1 MSSRFISSALSF
13 VLPTL
18 FLTPV
23 AFATTPTIVVSSP
36 ANNSQTTSPVNYV
49 ATATSP
55 DCAQGISSIRIY
67 SAPSVS
73 AYTIASSQLNAYIN
87 LPPATYDT
95 VVQAW
100 DNCGG
105 VAKIDVTVTTTA
117 QEQPGGFVYTV
128 NSNYP
133 YDGDNGVN
141 VNTVQGF
148 SIVAGNGALAPIL
161 QAPVNAN
168 VDPLSVASDKGGYR
182 LYVGDYDSGDVFAY
196 FINRD
201 NGYLTDVPGD
211 PFPVDHS
218 VTAVAVHP
226 SGKLIFATR
235 DEEAS
240 GDGVAVFQLQ
250 SNGSL
255 VQAPGSPYD
264 TQWGPQ
270 ALVVDPSGKYLYVA
284 DDSGYI
290 DAFSIDETSGALTPL
305 AGSPFTIP
313 LASNCTDSSAV
324 PLDIIDPVGKY
335 LYTADGGIDSISGF
349 SIASANGTLTN
360 LAGSPWA
367 DNGGCDDPEGTA
379 FNPKSLAIDGTSK
392 FLYGVNS
399 EIETISIYS
408 IAADGALT
416 YIKDTGKPT
425 GQSGVGCLG
434 PIRTDSTG
442 NYIYTGSCGN
452 NLPAGYLGLVG
463 FSINHTTGDLT
474 QLPTSP
480 YPYPVTG
487 LDCATCGVQTTM
499 QDFTVTP

>member
-1 MSSRFISSALSF
+1 MLSAL
-13 VLPTL
+13 L
-18 FLTPV
+18 LTTT
-23 AFATTPTIVVSSP
+23 AFATTPTIVVTSP

-49 ATATSP
+49 ASATSP
-55 DCAQGISSIRIY
+55 DCAQGISAIRIY

-73 AYTIASSQLNAYIN
+73 AYTIGSSQLNAYIN

-105 VAKIDVTVTTTA
+105 VAKVNVTVTTTA

-133 YDGDNGVN
+133 YYGNNGLQ

-168 VDPLSVASDKGGYR
+168 VDPMSVTSDKGGYR

-211 PFPVDHS
+211 PFPVNHS

-255 VQAPGSPYD
+255 AQAPGSPYD

-270 ALVVDPSGKYLYVA
+270 ALIVDPSGKYLYVA
-284 DDSGYI
+284 DQSSYI
-290 DAFSIDETSGALTPL
+290 DAFSIDESSGALTPL
-305 AGSPFTIP
+305 AGSPFLIP
-313 LASNCTDSSAV
+313 VPSSCPDSA
-324 PLDIIDPVGKY
+324 PFALDIIDPAGKY
-335 LYTADGGIDSISGF
+335 IYTADAGMDSISGF
-349 SIASANGTLTN
+349 SIASANGTLTD

-367 DNGGCDDPEGTA
+367 DNGGCSNPQGIE
-379 FNPKSLAIDGTSK
+379 FNPKSLAIDGTGK
-392 FLYGVNS
+392 FLYGVNG
-399 EIETISIYS
+399 EVETISIYS
-408 IAADGALT
+408 VAADGALT
-416 YIKDTGKPT
+416 YIKDIGKAP

-434 PIRTDSTG
+434 PIRTDATG
-442 NYIYTGSCGN
+442 NYIYTGSCGT
-452 NLPAGYLGLVG
+452 NLPTGYLGIVG

-480 YPYPVTG
+480 YPYPVAGT
-487 LDCATCGVQTTM
+487 DCVTCGVETSM

>member
-1 MSSRFISSALSF
+1 MPSRFIPNAFSCLLSAVVLS
-13 VLPTL
+13 TA
-18 FLTPV
+18 
-23 AFATTPTIVVSSP
+23 AFATTPTINVTSP

-55 DCAQGISSIRIY
+55 DCAQGISAIRIY

-73 AYTIASSQLNAYIN
+73 AYTISGAQLNAYIN
-87 LPPATYDT
+87 LPPATYST

-105 VAKIDVTVTTTA
+105 VAKVDVTITTTT
-117 QEQPGGFVYTV
+117 QEPSGGFVYTV

-133 YDGDNGVN
+133 YDGTDVTP

-148 SIVAGNGALAPIL
+148 SIVAGNGALAPVL

-168 VDPLSVASDKGGYR
+168 VDPRSVTSDKGGYR
-182 LYVGDYDSGDVFAY
+182 LYVGDYISGDVFAY
-196 FINRD
+196 FINRN

-211 PFPVDHS
+211 PFPVNHS

-255 VQAPGSPYD
+255 AQAPGSPYD
-264 TQWGPQ
+264 TQWGPE
-270 ALVVDPSGKYLYVA
+270 ALVVDPSGKYLYAA
-284 DDSGYI
+284 DQSGYI
-290 DAFSIDETSGALTPL
+290 DAFSINESSGALTPV
-305 AGSPFTIP
+305 AGSPFLIP
-313 LASNCTDSSAV
+313 IPSNCSEHAAF
-324 PLDIIDPVGKY
+324 PLDMVDPVGTY
-335 LYTADGGIDSISGF
+335 LYSADAGMDSISGF
-349 SIASANGTLTN
+349 SIASANGTLAD

-367 DNGGCDDPEGTA
+367 DNGGCNNPEGIE
-379 FNPKSLAIDGTSK
+379 FNPNSLAIDGTGK
-392 FLYGVNS
+392 FLYGVNG
-399 EIETISIYS
+399 EVETISIYS

-416 YIKDTGKPT
+416 YIKDTGKGD

-442 NYIYTGSCGN
+442 NYLYTGSCGTN
-452 NLPAGYLGLVG
+452 IPAGYRGLVG

-480 YPYPVTG
+480 YPYPLAG
-487 LDCATCGVQTTM
+487 SDCTTCGVQTSM
-499 QDFTVTP
+499 QSFTVTP